1 MVEGYS
7 KVSLFPFLLL
17 LSLFSGGAGVGLT
30 QARRGIG
37 NGGVDQELNF
47 CLFHSINCLG

>member
-17 LSLFSGGAGVGLT
+17 LSLFSGEAGVGLT

-37 NGGVDQELNF
+37 NEGGWTR
-47 CLFHSINCLG
+47 S